1 MKSKGYAMGGMKSK
15 GYSKGGK
22 MTSKGYAKGGAV
34 GPTQGQRQKYKR
46 TGKV

>member
-22 MTSKGYAKGGAV
+22 IKSKGSAKGGAV
-34 GPTQGQRQKYKR
+34 GPYQGQKQEYKR

>member
-22 MTSKGYAKGGAV
+22 MKSKGYFKGGAV
-34 GPTQGQRQKYKR
+34 GPYQGQRQEYKR
-46 TGKV
+46 KGTV